1 MSRSQKIPT
10 DRHIRNRSKDCTG
23 LLSMDGI
30 FFRQQGRGQ
39 SGEYLETGEVLTP
52 TIVVAE
58 LSEKYRRLG
67 EEFGPR
73 FDFIRSRS
81 RMVQLDDELAR
92 LAGETNFQRKKR
104 VKGWGMADS
113 IVLATG
119 RQWRARIV
127 TGDPHFKDLGG
138 EIVQI

>member
-1 MSRSQKIPT
+1 MDSFAWVEYFSG
-10 DRHIRNRSKDCTG
+10 SKAG
-23 LLSMDGI
+23 A
-30 FFRQQGRGQ
+30 RVR
-39 SGEYLETGEVLTP
+39 EYLETVEVLTP
-52 TIVVAE
+52 TIVMAE

-67 EEFGPR
+67 EELGPR
-73 FDFIRSRS
+73 FDFIRNRS

-119 RQWRARIV
+119 RQWRAKIV
-127 TGDPHFKDLGG
+127 TGDPHFEDLG
-138 EIVQI
+138 EDIIQI

>member
-1 MSRSQKIPT
+1 MPT
-10 DRHIRNRSKDCTG
+10 DRRIPGPGLRVVLDSFAWVEYFSGSKAG
-23 LLSMDGI
+23 A
-30 FFRQQGRGQ
+30 RVR
-39 SGEYLETGEVLTP
+39 EYLETVEVLTP
-52 TIVVAE
+52 TIVMAE

-67 EEFGPR
+67 EELGPR
-73 FDFIRSRS
+73 FDFIRNRS

-119 RQWRARIV
+119 RQWRAKIV
-127 TGDPHFKDLGG
+127 TGDPHFEDLG
-138 EIVQI
+138 EDIIQI